1 MGRFMNC
8 IAGDILKFKMA
19 AILDLIWPLSPQ
31 RVVIGKLFQN
41 VCVCTVFAPYVH
53 LVESKHV

>member
-8 IAGDILKFKMA
+8 FAGDILKFKMA

-41 VCVCTVFAPYVH
+41 VCVCIRCLRHTSI
-53 LVESKHV
+53 L